1 MLGVTFGVGLAIY
14 LMKEERIRVARK
26 GWNGKNMFLVYQAGY
41 PDGIPINKNTA
52 EATGIKEGTVCK
64 FQPYIMMKTADNT
77 FVPWLA
83 SQTDLLAE
91 DYYIIE

>member
-1 MLGVTFGVGLAIY
+1 MGATFGIGLAIY
-14 LMKEERIRVARK
+14 LMKEDHIRVARK
-26 GWNGKNMFLVYQAGY
+26 GWNGKDMFLVYQKGY
-41 PDGIPINKNTA
+41 PDGIPINNNTA
-52 EATGIKEGTVCK
+52 EATGLKEGTVCR

-91 DYYIIE
+91 DFYIVE